1 MMEDNSTIQ
10 ELRNTI
16 LRLRKDKNDLMGIVV
31 RLAGGERSDAG
42 YTALRDDAKE
52 AVYRIIRRGK

>member
-1 MMEDNSTIQ
+1 MMEDNSTIR
-10 ELRNTI
+10 ELRDTI

-42 YTALRDDAKE
+42 YTALRDDAKD
-52 AVYRIIRRGK
+52 VVKRITGRVK